1 MPYLS
6 STGLPSMKIKKDTA
20 AVTPESAMPLRA
32 RPVAQSHPAAPAE
45 APPVAEAPLVAEVA
59 LVAEPHLYFAER
71 DIDRILDNL
80 DGLRGLVFPQAQG
93 ELNTES
99 GQSQHFPSVCLI
111 GLGRC
116 GSNIAL
122 DVAALVYNA
131 RKFYLSE
138 FDDGEKTTPEQE
150 ARPTRWIRNNLLR
163 SPSKAAKP
171 VFLIEPLVMLGDLD
185 KDIEGRIRF
194 SRKGE
199 SSGFLS
205 DYNKMKIMDL
215 SEVHA
220 GGAGNAPIL
229 GQYLAKIILNKDT
242 QRFTN
247 ADWKFIHSYLIDSCG
262 IKANQS
268 RLYFYIFSAGGGTGS
283 GMASEFGLAQQY
295 AYMSKTFNSR
305 SELESEE
312 NRGHSFVFEP
322 IFTSGFCILPNISD
336 QNSGISEALHINA
349 GRLLCK
355 YLAEEWNFSY
365 NFDNEATNE
374 ESVMRRIRPW
384 NAMMLISNDIMRYA
398 EEKDG
403 SGIQNIDVN
412 AMERHANQYISQ
424 QIFNILTA
432 QAVTTDYDQNY
443 FHRAGIDI
451 GETIRLDANDL
462 FMSLAGPVAMAYAES
477 VVPHYSASASGDKA
491 RALDHKENNRLD
503 VDDLF
508 FRSIDLPHFNKATQA
523 IEGISLLPIEST
535 RYREA
540 LERYKQSNYDASALS
555 DLHFFKNCSS
565 VVSIVS
571 LPKGYKLSYMD
582 LNRLKTHLN
591 SLFPNTTLKRFA
603 LVIGASANLS
613 LTTLVVKSPCLS
625 DDFLTLIVAF
635 IKRCFARDQ
644 YRYDDSLDNAIL
656 DFIVGETFDEQRVDE
671 MLNEYENP
679 AKILDT
685 NWYAIKPMYEKKYR
699 ELIHDPAKFISIND
713 IRLSRD
719 SVKQAIK
726 YLREIY
732 RHRIGKTRVISLND
746 YAGDP
751 KAPIGAKRSRTK
763 LDS

>member
-1 MPYLS
+1 
-6 STGLPSMKIKKDTA
+6 MKTKKD
-20 AVTPESAMPLRA
+20 AVTATP
-32 RPVAQSHPAAPAE
+32 PALEATLAALADNLLAPTETDALP
-45 APPVAEAPLVAEVA
+45 AFLPPVLDRNGEKYM
-59 LVAEPHLYFAER
+59 YFTES

-80 DGLRGLVFPQAQG
+80 DGLRSLVFPPVNHDDDA
-93 ELNTES
+93 ERRV
-99 GQSQHFPSVCLI
+99 QHFPSVCLI

-122 DVAALVYNA
+122 DVASLVYNA
-131 RKFYLSE
+131 RQFYLSE
-138 FDDGEKTTPEQE
+138 FNSEEKTVAEQDF
-150 ARPTRWIRNNLLR
+150 RPTRWIRSNLLR
-163 SPSKAAKP
+163 APSKDTKP

-199 SSGFLS
+199 TSGFLS
-205 DYNKMKIMDL
+205 DYSKMKIMDL

-242 QRFTN
+242 QRFSN

-283 GMASEFGLAQQY
+283 GMASEFGLAQQF
-295 AYMSKTFNSR
+295 AYMSKTFDTKKAEDNVQ
-305 SELESEE
+305 
-312 NRGHSFVFEP
+312 NRDHSFVFEP
-322 IFTSGFCILPNISD
+322 IFTSGICILPNISD
-336 QNSGISEALHINA
+336 RRSEMSEALHINA

-355 YLAEEWNFSY
+355 YLAEEWDFSY
-365 NFDNEATNE
+365 NFDNEENSE

-398 EEKDG
+398 EESDDG
-403 SGIQNIDVN
+403 NIQNIDVN

-443 FHRAGIDI
+443 FRRAGIDI

-462 FMSLAGPVAMAYAES
+462 FMSLAGPVAVAYAES
-477 VVPHYSASASGDKA
+477 VVPEQSAAAPLDKFRVLDKEPA
-491 RALDHKENNRLD
+491 RLNI
-503 VDDLF
+503 DDLF
-508 FRSIDLPHFNKATQA
+508 FRSIDLPHFNKVTQA
-523 IEGISLLPIEST
+523 IEGISLLPIESK

-540 LERYKQSNYDASALS
+540 LEQYKKSEYDAAELS

-571 LPKGYKLSYMD
+571 LPKDYKLSYMD

-591 SLFPNTTLKRFA
+591 NLFPNTTLKRYA

-613 LTTLVVKSPCLS
+613 LTTLIVKSPCLS

-635 IKRCFARDQ
+635 IKRCFAREPHRFDE
-644 YRYDDSLDNAIL
+644 SLDNAIL
-656 DFIVGETFDEQRVDE
+656 ELIVADEFDEARIDA

-699 ELIHDPAKFISIND
+699 ELINDQSKFVSIND

-719 SVKQAIK
+719 SVKKSIK

-732 RHRIGKTRVISLND
+732 RHRIGKTRVISLNQFEQ
-746 YAGDP
+746 
-751 KAPIGAKRSRTK
+751 KHS
-763 LDS
+763 

>member
-1 MPYLS
+1 
-6 STGLPSMKIKKDTA
+6 MKTKKD
-20 AVTPESAMPLRA
+20 AVTATP
-32 RPVAQSHPAAPAE
+32 PALEATLAALADNLLAHTETDALPAFL
-45 APPVAEAPLVAEVA
+45 PPVLDRNGEQYM
-59 LVAEPHLYFAER
+59 YFTES

-80 DGLRGLVFPQAQG
+80 DGLRSLVFPPVNHDDDA
-93 ELNTES
+93 ERRV
-99 GQSQHFPSVCLI
+99 QHFPSVCLI

-122 DVAALVYNA
+122 DVASLVYNA
-131 RKFYLSE
+131 RQFYLSE
-138 FDDGEKTTPEQE
+138 FNSEEKTVAEQDF
-150 ARPTRWIRNNLLR
+150 RPTRWIRSNLLR
-163 SPSKAAKP
+163 APSKDTKP

-199 SSGFLS
+199 TSGFLS
-205 DYNKMKIMDL
+205 DYSKMKIMDL

-242 QRFTN
+242 QRFSN

-283 GMASEFGLAQQY
+283 GMASEFGLAQQF
-295 AYMSKTFNSR
+295 AYMSKTFDTKKAEDNVQ
-305 SELESEE
+305 
-312 NRGHSFVFEP
+312 NRDHSFVFEP
-322 IFTSGFCILPNISD
+322 IFTSGICILPNISD
-336 QNSGISEALHINA
+336 RRSEMSEALHINA

-355 YLAEEWNFSY
+355 YLAEEWDFSY
-365 NFDNEATNE
+365 NFDNEENSE

-398 EEKDG
+398 EESDDG
-403 SGIQNIDVN
+403 NIQNIDVN

-443 FHRAGIDI
+443 FRRAGIDI

-462 FMSLAGPVAMAYAES
+462 FMSLAGPVAVAYAES
-477 VVPHYSASASGDKA
+477 VVPEQSAAAPLDKFRVLDKEPA
-491 RALDHKENNRLD
+491 RLNI
-503 VDDLF
+503 DDLF
-508 FRSIDLPHFNKATQA
+508 FRSIDLPHFNKVTQA
-523 IEGISLLPIEST
+523 IEGISLLPIESK

-540 LERYKQSNYDASALS
+540 LEQYRKSEYDAAELS

-571 LPKGYKLSYMD
+571 LPKDYKLSYMD

-591 SLFPNTTLKRFA
+591 NLFPNTTLKRYA

-613 LTTLVVKSPCLS
+613 LTTLIVKSPCLS

-635 IKRCFARDQ
+635 IKRCFAREPHRFDE
-644 YRYDDSLDNAIL
+644 SLDNAIL
-656 DFIVGETFDEQRVDE
+656 ELIVADEFDEARIDA

-699 ELIHDPAKFISIND
+699 ELINDQSKFVSIND

-719 SVKQAIK
+719 SVKKSIK

-732 RHRIGKTRVISLND
+732 RHRIGKTRVISLNQ
-746 YAGDP
+746 YEQQQG
-751 KAPIGAKRSRTK
+751 
-763 LDS
+763 

>member
-1 MPYLS
+1 MAI
-6 STGLPSMKIKKDTA
+6 GLLQPVTRRTANNMKTTKTA
-20 AVTPESAMPLRA
+20 APSHSEATLADLADTLLAPLDDEEPA
-32 RPVAQSHPAAPAE
+32 PLSNKLPAALRPDL
-45 APPVAEAPLVAEVA
+45 PVEIGGEQYM
-59 LVAEPHLYFAER
+59 YFTER

-80 DGLRGLVFPQAQG
+80 DGLRSLVFPPPAAD
-93 ELNTES
+93 EEHDRRTP
-99 GQSQHFPSVCLI
+99 HFPSVCLI

-122 DVAALVYNA
+122 DVASLVYNA
-131 RKFYLSE
+131 RQFYLSE
-138 FDDGEKTTPEQE
+138 FNNEETPATEQDF
-150 ARPTRWIRNNLLR
+150 RPSRWIKSNLLR
-163 SPSKAAKP
+163 APSKDSKP

-185 KDIEGRIRF
+185 KDIAGRIRF

-199 SSGFLS
+199 TSGFLS
-205 DYNKMKIMDL
+205 DYSKMKIMDL

-242 QRFTN
+242 QHFTN
-247 ADWKFIHSYLIDSCG
+247 EDWKFIHSYLIDSCG

-295 AYMSKTFNSR
+295 SYMSKTFDTNNFEQR
-305 SELESEE
+305 PEH
-312 NRGHSFVFEP
+312 RGHSFVFEP
-322 IFTSGFCILPNISD
+322 IFTSGICILPNISD
-336 QNSGISEALHINA
+336 QRSEMSEALHINA

-355 YLAEEWNFSY
+355 YLAEEWDFSY
-365 NFDNEATNE
+365 NFDNEENSE

-398 EEKDG
+398 EESDDG
-403 SGIQNIDVN
+403 NIQNIDVN

-443 FHRAGIDI
+443 FRRAGIDI

-462 FMSLAGPVAMAYAES
+462 FMSLAGPVAVAYAES
-477 VVPHYSASASGDKA
+477 VVPEQSTA
-491 RALDHKENNRLD
+491 ALDKFRVLEKEPPRLNI
-503 VDDLF
+503 DDLF
-508 FRSIDLPHFNKATQA
+508 FRSIDLPHFNKVTQA
-523 IEGISLLPIEST
+523 IEGISLLPIESK

-540 LERYKQSNYDASALS
+540 LENYKKSDFDAAQLS

-571 LPKGYKLSYMD
+571 LPKDYKLSYMD

-591 SLFPNTTLKRFA
+591 SLFPNTTLKRYA

-613 LTTLVVKSPCLS
+613 LTTLIVKSPCLS
-625 DDFLTLIVAF
+625 DDFLTLIVAY
-635 IKRCFARDQ
+635 IKRCFARDPH
-644 YRYDDSLDNAIL
+644 RFDESLDNAVL
-656 DFIVGETFDEQRVDE
+656 DFIVKEEFDEARLDS
-671 MLNEYENP
+671 MLNEFENP

-699 ELIHDPAKFISIND
+699 ELIHSPDKFVSIND

-719 SVKQAIK
+719 SVKKAVK

-732 RHRIGKTRVISLND
+732 RHRIGKTRVISLNQIKPD
-746 YAGDP
+746 
-751 KAPIGAKRSRTK
+751 
-763 LDS
+763 

>member
-1 MPYLS
+1 
-6 STGLPSMKIKKDTA
+6 MKTKKD
-20 AVTPESAMPLRA
+20 AVTATP
-32 RPVAQSHPAAPAE
+32 PALEATLAALADNLLAPTETDALP
-45 APPVAEAPLVAEVA
+45 AFLPPVLDRNGEQYM
-59 LVAEPHLYFAER
+59 YFTES

-80 DGLRGLVFPQAQG
+80 DGLRSLVFPPVNHDDDA
-93 ELNTES
+93 ERRV
-99 GQSQHFPSVCLI
+99 QHFPSVCLI

-122 DVAALVYNA
+122 DVASLVYNA
-131 RKFYLSE
+131 RQFYLSE
-138 FDDGEKTTPEQE
+138 FNSEEKTVAEQDF
-150 ARPTRWIRNNLLR
+150 RPTRWIRSNLLR
-163 SPSKAAKP
+163 APSKDSKP

-199 SSGFLS
+199 TSGFLS
-205 DYNKMKIMDL
+205 DYSKMKIMDL

-242 QRFTN
+242 QRFSN

-283 GMASEFGLAQQY
+283 GMASEFGLAQQF
-295 AYMSKTFNSR
+295 AYMSKTFDTKKAEDNVQ
-305 SELESEE
+305 
-312 NRGHSFVFEP
+312 NRDHSFVFEP
-322 IFTSGFCILPNISD
+322 IFTSGICILPNISD
-336 QNSGISEALHINA
+336 RRSEMSEALHINA

-355 YLAEEWNFSY
+355 YLAEEWDFSY
-365 NFDNEATNE
+365 NFDNEENSE

-398 EEKDG
+398 EESDDG
-403 SGIQNIDVN
+403 NIQNIDVN

-443 FHRAGIDI
+443 FRRAGIDI

-462 FMSLAGPVAMAYAES
+462 FMSLAGPVAVAYAES
-477 VVPHYSASASGDKA
+477 VVPEQSAAAPLDKFRVLDKEPA
-491 RALDHKENNRLD
+491 RLNI
-503 VDDLF
+503 DDLF
-508 FRSIDLPHFNKATQA
+508 FRSIDLPHFNKVTQA
-523 IEGISLLPIEST
+523 IEGISLLPIESK

-540 LERYKQSNYDASALS
+540 LEQYRKSEYNAAELS

-571 LPKGYKLSYMD
+571 LPKDYKLSYMD

-591 SLFPNTTLKRFA
+591 NLFPNTTLKRYA

-613 LTTLVVKSPCLS
+613 LTTLIVKSPCLS

-635 IKRCFARDQ
+635 IKRCFAREPHRFDE
-644 YRYDDSLDNAIL
+644 SLDNAIL
-656 DFIVGETFDEQRVDE
+656 ELIVADEFDEARIDA

-699 ELIHDPAKFISIND
+699 ELINDQSKFVSIND

-719 SVKQAIK
+719 SVKKSIK

-732 RHRIGKTRVISLND
+732 RHRIGKTRVISLNQ
-746 YAGDP
+746 YEQQQG
-751 KAPIGAKRSRTK
+751 
-763 LDS
+763 

>member
-1 MPYLS
+1 MKTKKDAAATPAFEATLA
-6 STGLPSMKIKKDTA
+6 TLADTLLAPTDNEGLPSLVPSALEKPGEQYMYFT
-20 AVTPESAMPLRA
+20 ES
-32 RPVAQSHPAAPAE
+32 
-45 APPVAEAPLVAEVA
+45 
-59 LVAEPHLYFAER
+59 

-80 DGLRGLVFPQAQG
+80 DGLRSLVFPPANHDDDG
-93 ELNTES
+93 ERRV
-99 GQSQHFPSVCLI
+99 QHFPSVCLI

-122 DVAALVYNA
+122 DVASLVYNA
-131 RKFYLSE
+131 RQFYLSE
-138 FDDGEKTTPEQE
+138 FKSEEKATTEQDF
-150 ARPTRWIRNNLLR
+150 RPTRWIRSNLLR
-163 SPSKAAKP
+163 APSKDSKP

-199 SSGFLS
+199 TSGFLS
-205 DYNKMKIMDL
+205 DYSKMKIMDL

-242 QRFTN
+242 QRFSN

-283 GMASEFGLAQQY
+283 GMASEFGLAQQF
-295 AYMSKTFNSR
+295 AYMSKTFDTKKAEDNA
-305 SELESEE
+305 E
-312 NRGHSFVFEP
+312 NRDHSFVFEP
-322 IFTSGFCILPNISD
+322 IFTSGICILPNISD
-336 QNSGISEALHINA
+336 QRSEMSEALHINA

-355 YLAEEWNFSY
+355 YLAEEWDFSY
-365 NFDNEATNE
+365 NFDNEENSE

-398 EEKDG
+398 EESDDG
-403 SGIQNIDVN
+403 NIQNIDVN

-443 FHRAGIDI
+443 FRRAGIDI

-462 FMSLAGPVAMAYAES
+462 FMSLAGPVAVAYAES
-477 VVPHYSASASGDKA
+477 VVPEQSAAAPLDKFRVTDKEPA
-491 RALDHKENNRLD
+491 RLNI
-503 VDDLF
+503 DDLF
-508 FRSIDLPHFNKATQA
+508 FRSIDLPHFNKVTQA
-523 IEGISLLPIEST
+523 IEGISLLPIESK

-540 LERYKQSNYDASALS
+540 LEQYKKSEYDAAELS

-571 LPKGYKLSYMD
+571 LPKDYKLSYMD

-591 SLFPNTTLKRFA
+591 NLFPNTTLKRYA

-613 LTTLVVKSPCLS
+613 LTTLIVKSPCLS

-635 IKRCFARDQ
+635 IKRCFAREPHRFDE
-644 YRYDDSLDNAIL
+644 SLDNAIL
-656 DFIVGETFDEQRVDE
+656 ELIVAEEFDEVRIDS

-699 ELIHDPAKFISIND
+699 ELINDPSKFVSIND
-713 IRLSRD
+713 IRLSRE
-719 SVKQAIK
+719 SVKKSIK

-732 RHRIGKTRVISLND
+732 RHRIGKTRVISLNQ
-746 YAGDP
+746 YEQ
-751 KAPIGAKRSRTK
+751 KHS
-763 LDS
+763 

>member
-1 MPYLS
+1 MKTTKDAD
-6 STGLPSMKIKKDTA
+6 STVSEA
-20 AVTPESAMPLRA
+20 RQVVTE
-32 RPVAQSHPAAPAE
+32 
-45 APPVAEAPLVAEVA
+45 VAEVLA
-59 LVAEPHLYFAER
+59 PPRVTISPAGNGEQYMYFTER
-71 DIDRILDNL
+71 DIDRILENL
-80 DGLRGLVFPQAQG
+80 DGLRERVFPKVLG
-93 ELNTES
+93 DDGS
-99 GQSQHFPSVCLI
+99 DVRSSQHFPSVCLI

-122 DVAALVYNA
+122 DVASLVYNA
-131 RKFYLSE
+131 RKFYLNE
-138 FDDGEKTTPEQE
+138 FSSQDKPANEQ
-150 ARPTRWIRNNLLR
+150 RPTSWIRSNLRLA
-163 SPSKAAKP
+163 PSRAAKP

-194 SRKGE
+194 SRKTE
-199 SSGFLS
+199 KSGFLS
-205 DYNKMKIMDL
+205 DYSKMKIMDL

-283 GMASEFGLAQQY
+283 GMASEFGLAQQF
-295 AYMSKTFNSR
+295 AYMSKTF
-305 SELESEE
+305 ETKTEESNDD
-312 NRGHSFVFEP
+312 NRDHSFVFEP
-322 IFTSGFCILPNISD
+322 IFTSGICILPNISD
-336 QNSGISEALHINA
+336 QRIEMSEALHINA

-355 YLAEEWNFSY
+355 YLAEEWDFSY
-365 NFDNEATNE
+365 NFDNEETGE

-398 EEKDG
+398 EESDG
-403 SGIQNIDVN
+403 GNIQNIDVN

-443 FHRAGIDI
+443 FRRAGIDI

-462 FMSLAGPVAMAYAES
+462 FMSLAGPVAVAYAES
-477 VVPHYSASASGDKA
+477 VVAEQAPPTTTDKFKVFE
-491 RALDHKENNRLD
+491 KEQPKLNI
-503 VDDLF
+503 DDLF

-523 IEGISLLPIEST
+523 IEGISLLPIESK
-535 RYREA
+535 RYRAA
-540 LERYKQSNYDASALS
+540 LEQYKKSNFDASELS

-571 LPKGYKLSYMD
+571 LPKDYKLSYMD
-582 LNRLKTHLN
+582 LNRLKSHLN
-591 SLFPNTTLKRFA
+591 SLFPNTTLKRYA

-613 LTTLVVKSPCLS
+613 LTTLIVKSPCLS

-644 YRYDDSLDNAIL
+644 YRYDDSLDNAML
-656 DFIVGETFDEQRVDE
+656 DFIVSEEFDEE
-671 MLNEYENP
+671 LIEAMLNEHENP

-699 ELIHDPAKFISIND
+699 ELINDKDKFVSIND
-713 IRLSRD
+713 IRLSRE
-719 SVKQAIK
+719 SVKKAIK

-732 RHRIGKTRVISLND
+732 RHRVGKTRVISLND
-746 YAGDP
+746 YSGKD
-751 KAPIGAKRSRTK
+751 
-763 LDS
+763 